1 MGRVWRARAEMQLGR
16 PERAWQLLEHFCE
29 DGPETPTWGH
39 LWVEV
44 SRGQIQD
51 TMGEREKA
59 LAHYQRIVA
68 LKLNPTFNRSAE
80 IAAKGVKEPFQRSPG
95 ISAQDP

>member
-1 MGRVWRARAEMQLGR
+1 
-16 PERAWQLLEHFCE
+16 
-29 DGPETPTWGH
+29 
-39 LWVEV
+39 
-44 SRGQIQD
+44 
-51 TMGEREKA
+51 MGEREKA

-95 ISAQDP
+95 TAAQDPEPANPF